1 MRIVVL
7 DDYQGVA
14 AGYAAWED
22 LAADVVFVPHPVT
35 DDDELVTLLADADVV
50 VAMRERTAFTAARLQ
65 RLPGLRL
72 LVTTGKANAA
82 IDLHAAEECG
92 VVVCGTESPS
102 TSTPE
107 LTWGLILAV
116 LRNIPLEHA
125 GVQEGGWQTTV
136 GGDLAGRRLGVVGLG
151 RLGVQVARIGAAFGM
166 DVVAWSQNLD
176 EAQAAEAGVRPVS
189 KDELFRTCDVVTL
202 HYKLSDRS
210 RGIVAAAELALMRP
224 SSILVNTSRGPLID
238 TPALIAALREHRIGG
253 AGLDVFDVEPLPA
266 DDPLRTTPRTVL
278 TPHLGYV
285 TDGTYRVFY
294 PQVVEAITA
303 WAAGDPIR
311 RLA

>member
-1 MRIVVL
+1 MRIAVL

-14 AGYAAWED
+14 ADYAAWED
-22 LAADVVFVPHPVT
+22 LAADVVFVTRPVT
-35 DDDELVTLLADADVV
+35 DDDELVALLADAEVV
-50 VAMRERTAFTAARLQ
+50 VAMRERTAFTAARLK
-65 RLPGLRL
+65 RLPALRL

-82 IDLHAAEECG
+82 IDLNAAKECG

-107 LTWGLILAV
+107 LTWALILAV
-116 LRNIPLEHA
+116 LRNIPLEDA
-125 GVQEGGWQTTV
+125 GIRNGGWQTTV

-151 RLGVQVARIGAAFGM
+151 RLGAHVARIGAAFGM

-176 EAQAAEAGVRPVS
+176 GARAAEAGVQAVS
-189 KDELFRTCDVVTL
+189 KDELFRTSDVVTL

-210 RGIVAAAELALMRP
+210 RGIVGAAELAVMRP

-238 TPALIAALREHRIGG
+238 TPALIAALREHRIAG

-266 DDPLRTTPRTVL
+266 DDPLRAAPRTVL

-294 PQVVEAITA
+294 PQAVEAITA
-303 WAAGDPIR
+303 WASGSPIR
-311 RLA
+311 RLV